1 MALQIAAAVVMSAI
15 SYAMQDRKDVGK
27 RSDTNVFSQYGDA
40 KPYLVGTNR
49 LPCTITWAP
58 PLIVRTKNTS
68 VKGGQKVK
76 EHSYYLNAQLMF
88 SHSSTEVLLG
98 IINNKKKIY
107 TNETGSKTKSL
118 LASLNKAKNIK
129 FYNGSQKYADSL
141 IERYEGA
148 GKVSA
153 HKNRSYLIVEEF
165 SVGQDSN
172 YQFEVIASTNPLSTV
187 NVENIHTEIS
197 NQNFFIKVI
206 DENNYRVMRHSGYN
220 GSSTLSIIDVKS
232 NGDVD
237 RYSRVTHSR
246 EDTGVSY
253 WGSNPTLYKND
264 EKGELLAFVNSK
276 GDLSLKHTSFIF
288 ENEIAPLRFY
298 NLDFEGGADNLKI
311 VNTKGFLTVYREV
324 YRGVNVNSKKYLKNF
339 YDNNKSS
346 EIEFTE
352 TIRDIEHSSNYLY
365 ILTDTKI
372 IRYSKDL
379 LTSKV
384 IYTNN
389 INLESLNNFK
399 IINDDI
405 IYFTERYSLSAV
417 GYLRFKE
424 YRNGDVKNLHTN
436 TIDLSR
442 DYADVKDE
450 IYTSNGESF
459 IFTDFTRRAID
470 FVSFTHNGNF
480 LTLEQVI
487 LEIAKVQMPNS
498 LHLIDASALAH
509 IKCYG
514 FNFYMNKSFDEQIE
528 VLMQLYNFVKRTE
541 NNNKVVYL
549 PKGGKV
555 VARISTEQMNASN
568 SENSS
573 AGEPLKK
580 YNKQDSELAKK
591 FILNFIDRNSAYR
604 QASVFS
610 ELKNISS
617 EATITIDS
625 TGAFSP
631 EEARTICLQGIL
643 TNNTERMTFECSVGE
658 EFSHL
663 QVADSVELDDNGTIY
678 TARITEITDNNNG
691 IYNLKLVQE
700 DRTIYEQKQVGES
713 APSRSDDVEY
723 LADSVFVP
731 LDIPLLR
738 DQDEGKGMYYAV
750 GPNSDDSWRGCTLM
764 TSVDT
769 GISYSSFAEITK
781 DKAAVLG
788 TAQSVLSDF
797 KLTLNREANSF
808 DLQNSVIVKT
818 NGVDQLR
825 SASIDELKNSNA
837 NYAYLGGEIIQFLN
851 AIPVQGQKNTYR
863 LTGLIRGLK
872 GTEKYKSTHT
882 LYERFVLL
890 DESKLQILPFPTS
903 KFDSENYIKAITFG
917 EYEDNAKPVKFT
929 YVGQAYECYS
939 PVHLGGGF
947 DTDKAILKWKR
958 RGRLNNSWL
967 NKVDVPLSELTEAYE
982 IEILK
987 NGNVVRTLTSTTN
1000 TINYSNAMMI
1010 EDFSSIQNELYFNV
1024 YQISELRARGE
1035 KAQGYIKR

>member
-1 MALQIAAAVVMSAI
+1 MAVMAAQLAVAVVMSAI

-58 PLIVRTKNTS
+58 PLIVKTKNTS
-68 VKGGQKVK
+68 TKGGGQKVK

-98 IINNKKKIY
+98 VINNKKKIY
-107 TNETGSKTKSL
+107 TNETKASTKSL
-118 LASLNKAKNIK
+118 LASLPNTKRFK
-129 FYNGSQKYADSL
+129 FYNGSQQFPDSL

-172 YQFEVIASTNPLSTV
+172 YQFEVIASTNPLTTPKVS
-187 NVENIHTEIS
+187 NIHTEIS
-197 NQNFFIKVI
+197 NKNFFIKVV
-206 DENNYRVMRHSGYN
+206 DQNNYKYFDSDGYN
-220 GSSTLSIIDVKS
+220 GTATLNIIDVKS
-232 NGDVD
+232 NGDVE
-237 RYSRVTHSR
+237 YSSRILHSR
-246 EDTGVSY
+246 EDTGISR
-253 WGSNPTLYKND
+253 WGSNPSLYKSD
-264 EKGELLAFVNSK
+264 D
-276 GDLSLKHTSFIF
+276 GDVF
-288 ENEIAPLRFY
+288 PLRDDSN
-298 NLDFEGGADNLKI
+298 NLYIKGTNFGAIGNNTKVKI
-311 VNTKGFLTVYREV
+311 VNTKGFLTVYREINDV
-324 YRGVNVNSKKYLKNF
+324 PLLVSGASAGNYSTTT
-339 YDNNKSS
+339 
-346 EIEFTE
+346 TE
-352 TIRDIEHSSNYLY
+352 DKVFDIEHSANFIYV
-365 ILTDTKI
+365 TTEKKI
-372 IRYSKDL
+372 IRYTKDL

-384 IYTNN
+384 IYTNTKANETVRN
-389 INLESLNNFK
+389 IK
-399 IINDDI
+399 VVNDDI
-405 IYFTERYSLSAV
+405 IYFTEQYLVSAV
-417 GYLRFKE
+417 SYTRFKVIK
-424 YRNGDVKNLHTN
+424 NNIVKPLHAN
-436 TIDLSR
+436 VEPLKN
-442 DYADVKDE
+442 YATENVKQMETFD
-450 IYTSNGESF
+450 GENF
-459 IFTDFTRRAID
+459 IFTNHLARKVD
-470 FVSFTHNGNF
+470 FVSFTNDGDF

-731 LDIPLLR
+731 LDIPVLR
-738 DQDEGKGMYYAV
+738 DQDEGKGMYFAV
-750 GPNSDDSWRGCTLM
+750 GPKSDDSWRGCTLM
-764 TSVDT
+764 TSVDA
-769 GISYSSFAEITK
+769 GISYSSFAEISK
-781 DKAAVLG
+781 DKASVIG
-788 TAQSVLSDF
+788 SAQSVLGDF

-837 NYAYLGGEIIQFLN
+837 NYAYIGGEIIQFLN
-851 AIPVQGQKNTYR
+851 AIPVSGQKNTYR
-863 LTGLIRGLK
+863 LTGLGRGLK

-890 DESKLQILPFPTS
+890 DESKLQVLPYQTS

-917 EYEDNAKPVKFT
+917 AYEDSANPVKFV
-929 YVGQAYECYS
+929 YAGQAYECYA

-947 DTDKAILKWKR
+947 DNDKAILKWKR

-1000 TINYSNAMMI
+1000 TINYSNAQMV